1 MRSQKRNPVILA
13 GALFVSP
20 FAAAAFRPPMPL
32 ERAPAA
38 PLRTA
43 RGSSVLPNADRQVSP
58 IDDSFTRSDSVV
70 KSCNGMMQDMASS
83 RKKATQDVGND
94 RKKSNSRRNNVAMS
108 DPVFVRKRTD
118 TLLGLT
124 ANGLSKHDGEGTLD
138 NKSGSIKA
146 DKKTFDWLI
155 DAWAYSGEPDS
166 SEMALALLTRMEE
179 LSSVHS
185 SDNDTDFTKISPDS
199 KTYTKVINAIA
210 LSGKFDAGEQAEA
223 ILNKMIDGS
232 NNLRPNTLTYTFV
245 IDAYSR
251 SKSAQSPFHAQR
263 LVEKMEELRAQG
275 DAHVRPTARAW
286 NSVIQAWSRQSA
298 AAADACLDIMET
310 LADTTGNEEVRP
322 NSYNCNTVISAWA
335 KSGEPGAAS
344 RAEKIL
350 EKMERMYATSGD
362 ERFKP
367 RTETYNAIIDA
378 WAKSGEVDAPN
389 RAELLLGYMLELY
402 ETGHNT
408 AAKPNVRS
416 FNSVMNAWAKSG
428 DVYAPEKAADIL
440 KRMEQLERSELKV
453 SPDATS
459 FATAINAYAR
469 SLNYGKADAAYQLFL
484 HMNNLYDLSGK
495 ESLRPNNIVYNSVLN
510 ACAFTIGDME
520 EQCRAIEIANSV
532 FTAMRASQFCNP
544 DDVTYGTYLK
554 VIANQMPPGKQRD
567 KVLRAIFEKAVQD
580 GMVGS
585 FVLRQL
591 KDVGLDKVGYE
602 KLLERESMNDMS
614 LEDLPSSWTCNVIDE
629 RGGQ

>member
-1 MRSQKRNPVILA
+1 MRSQKRNPIILA
-13 GALFVSP
+13 GALFATPLSTT
-20 FAAAAFRPPMPL
+20 AFRPPIPL
-32 ERAPAA
+32 ERAAA
-38 PLRTA
+38 TPSLTIT
-43 RGSSVLPNADRQVSP
+43 RGSSVLPSADRQLSTT
-58 IDDSFTRSDSVV
+58 DDSIARNDGVV
-70 KSCNGMMQDMASS
+70 HGMTKEMAGT
-83 RKKATQDVGND
+83 RKKVKCDDGKDDN
-94 RKKSNSRRNNVAMS
+94 RNNSSRRNNAAMS

-118 TLLGLT
+118 TLLSIT
-124 ANGLSKHDGEGTLD
+124 AHGLSNHDDGTLD
-138 NKSGSIKA
+138 SKSGSMKT

-166 SEMALALLTRMEE
+166 SDMAMALLSRMEE
-179 LSSVHS
+179 LSSGHS
-185 SDNDTDFTKISPDS
+185 SSANGADPNKVSPDS

-210 LSGKFDAGEQAEA
+210 LSGKVDAGEQAEA
-223 ILNKMIDGS
+223 ILNKMMDDS
-232 NNLRPNTLTYTFV
+232 NNLRPNTLTYTYV

-251 SKSAQSPFHAQR
+251 SKSAQSPANARR

-275 DAHVRPTARAW
+275 DPHVKPTARAW
-286 NSVIQAWSRQSA
+286 NSVIQACSGQSA
-298 AAADACLDIMET
+298 AAADACLDIMEN
-310 LADTTGNEEVRP
+310 LADATGNEEVRP
-322 NSYNCNTVISAWA
+322 NSYNCNSVISAWA

-350 EKMERMYATSGD
+350 EKMERMYAKSGD

-389 RAELLLGYMLELY
+389 RAELLLGYMMELY

-428 DVYAPEKAADIL
+428 DVYAPERAADIL
-440 KRMEQLERSELKV
+440 KRMEQLERSEWQV

-469 SLNYGKADAAYQLFL
+469 SLNYGKADSAYQLFL
-484 HMNNLYDLSGK
+484 RMNKLYDLSGH
-495 ESLRPNNIVYNSVLN
+495 ESLRPNNIVFNSVLN
-510 ACAFTIGDME
+510 ACAFTIGDMD
-520 EQCRAIEIANSV
+520 EQCRAIEIANAV
-532 FTAMRASQFCNP
+532 FTAMRASQHCNP
-544 DDVTYGTYLK
+544 DEVTYGTYLK

-567 KVLRAIFEKAVQD
+567 KVLRAIFEKAAQD

-585 FVLRQL
+585 LVLRQL
-591 KDVGLDKVGYE
+591 KDARLDRVGCE
-602 KLLERESMNDMS
+602 KLFGKQCMDDMC
-614 LEDLPSSWTCNVIDE
+614 LEDMPSSWTRNVT
-629 RGGQ
+629 GGSGQR